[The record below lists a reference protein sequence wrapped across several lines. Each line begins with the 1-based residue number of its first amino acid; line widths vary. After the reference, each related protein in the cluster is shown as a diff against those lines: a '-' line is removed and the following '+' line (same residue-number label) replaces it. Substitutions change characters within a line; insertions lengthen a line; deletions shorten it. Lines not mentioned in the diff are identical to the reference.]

1 MNYEPQPK
9 NTFAILVNEAEYYS
23 LVKEEVDYDPIK
35 TETLKVTLK
44 VNDKDTISGSMPWII
59 GDVEDKIQTALGMEH
74 LNNLEIHNLSC
85 KSWVANEF
93 LDILPCYDL
102 PEHGLDKL
110 IFDNFHSKCEPFDS
124 EVLARLAS
132 MCPHVTHLNLS

>member
-1 MNYEPQPK
+1 M
-9 NTFAILVNEAEYYS
+9 VNGAEYYS

-44 VNDKDTISGSMPWII
+44 VNDKDTIYGSMPWII

-110 IFDNFHSKCEPFDS
+110 TFHNFNKKCEPFDG
-124 EVLARLAS
+124 EVIARLAN
-132 MCPHVTHLNLS
+132 MCPHVTHL